1 MDKSNLAVDSS
12 IIKII
17 GVFESENKKN
27 EIQKLFVKNQFK
39 NEPIKDGADTL
50 LNSNYNYPRF

>member
-17 GVFESENKKN
+17 GVFESENKK
-27 EIQKLFVKNQFK
+27 KNFK
-39 NEPIKDGADTL
+39 N
-50 LNSNYNYPRF
+50 Y